1 MNNEDVKQNIFYK
14 PDISIDRHYDTDG
27 AVVHPSDSGSTQP
40 VSENTTEI
48 EDIYNRAQQVEEDLL
63 KIRSVITLLP
73 EKTAAIIQDIV
84 DKELLDN
91 VTKKDEL
98 QKIINKDRKVRF

>member
-1 MNNEDVKQNIFYK
+1 MNEDVKQNIFYK

-48 EDIYNRAQQVEEDLL
+48 EDIYKRA
-63 KIRSVITLLP
+63 
-73 EKTAAIIQDIV
+73 
-84 DKELLDN
+84 
-91 VTKKDEL
+91 
-98 QKIINKDRKVRF
+98 